1 MTPPKK
7 KGPRKK
13 APRTQK
19 NRERNRELEP
29 DAAPAQGLSDEI
41 NPNTGTPF
49 AQSFLDARFKAGEP
63 SGNPGGRPKG
73 SKTMKGW
80 ARQILD
86 EPFLDPGTGEPVPNP
101 ITGDPMTKREAF
113 MRNQIDL
120 AIQQTPDRQAVEIVA
135 SREYPKPSLLDLKVS
150 AGGHDA
156 EVREAVGALDDA
168 GMDAMDIVLRQLGA
182 KSALTTEPAGDDD
195 EVH

>member
-13 APRTQK
+13 APRAQQ
-19 NRERNRELEP
+19 NRAAKRPSHHTAPESPEP
-29 DAAPAQGLSDEI
+29 EI
-41 NPNTGTPF
+41 NPQNGKPF
-49 AQSFLDARFKAGEP
+49 SPAFVAARFQPGQIA
-63 SGNPGGRPKG
+63 NPTGRPKG

-80 ARQILD
+80 ARHILD
-86 EPFLDPGTGEPVPNP
+86 EPLLDPDTGEPVPNP

-120 AIQQTPDRQAVEIVA
+120 AIQQRPDRNAVEIVA
-135 SREYPKPSLLDLKVS
+135 SREYPKPSLLDLKIS

-156 EVREAVGALDDA
+156 EVRDAVGALDDE
-168 GMDAMDIVLRQLGA
+168 GMDAMDLVLRQLGA
-182 KSALTTEPAGDDD
+182 KSALTPEPAGDDD